1 MSYFLFTL
9 YVCWKILDLVSKYNK
24 CPSPMTYDFRQWPH
38 ISMWCAMVKTDQVA
52 RLICVLLLLIIVQFL
67 PDKQK
72 YCKRPGKISADISAR
87 LIRVTCNKVSGILV
101 HKNWIV
107 DVKSWIQHILLFSKP
122 VLDIKMRLVVTVELG
137 TKCMPNSD
145 SASNFMP
152 EYKVLG
158 Y

>member
-1 MSYFLFTL
+1 M
-9 YVCWKILDLVSKYNK
+9 
-24 CPSPMTYDFRQWPH
+24 
-38 ISMWCAMVKTDQVA
+38 
-52 RLICVLLLLIIVQFL
+52 
-67 PDKQK
+67 
-72 YCKRPGKISADISAR
+72 
-87 LIRVTCNKVSGILV
+87 
-101 HKNWIV
+101 

-158 Y
+158 YWDLPYSFYGHLKITRFFKNYMDFPYENKSGGNFSRKFIFIWRSHIKISYKSLRYTSTQKLNCGCQKLDPTHFTILEAGSRHQNEACGNR